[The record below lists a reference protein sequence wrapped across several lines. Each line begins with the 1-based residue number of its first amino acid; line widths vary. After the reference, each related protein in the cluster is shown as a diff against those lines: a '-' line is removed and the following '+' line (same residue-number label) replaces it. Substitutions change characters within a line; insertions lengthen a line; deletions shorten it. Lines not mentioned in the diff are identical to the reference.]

1 MCTYSKLL
9 ITNLSVLTMFESFYI
24 DADLFSI
31 FYWYSIFGLLD
42 MLLDQHARSKTGRF
56 VFYVVLLVIFMVMKD
71 HPIMKVRKPKYA
83 DEKITTHS
91 HPMPRERKYID
102 ILA

>member
-1 MCTYSKLL
+1 
-9 ITNLSVLTMFESFYI
+9 
-24 DADLFSI
+24 
-31 FYWYSIFGLLD
+31 
-42 MLLDQHARSKTGRF
+42 
-56 VFYVVLLVIFMVMKD
+56 MVMKD